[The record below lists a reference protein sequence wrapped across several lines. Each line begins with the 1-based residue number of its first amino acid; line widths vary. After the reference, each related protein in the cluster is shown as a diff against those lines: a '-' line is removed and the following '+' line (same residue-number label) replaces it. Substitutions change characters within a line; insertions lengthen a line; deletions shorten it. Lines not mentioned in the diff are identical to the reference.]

1 MPPISPMKL
10 SLLAH
15 PFQKLDGVRLRVHLM
30 EEHGWSVAMV
40 LSRRF
45 DEDYLQS
52 EHQKA
57 HETKY

>member
-1 MPPISPMKL
+1 MKL

-15 PFQKLDGVRLRVHLM
+15 PYDDKLAGVRLRVHLM
-30 EEHGWSVAMV
+30 EQHGWSVAMV

-52 EHQKA
+52 AHQKA
-57 HETKY
+57 HGTKP